1 MGSFNG
7 EPFLQRF
14 VTLAIPS
21 HFEMREGLGKSETIG
36 ERENYQDYVCKD
48 LCENTGVK
56 IKKRFEC
63 YNLTNTSSTIVSK

>member
-21 HFEMREGLGKSETIG
+21 HFEMREGLGKSETKAN
-36 ERENYQDYVCKD
+36 E
-48 LCENTGVK
+48 K
-56 IKKRFEC
+56 IIRIMCSKICAKILESKLKKG
-63 YNLTNTSSTIVSK
+63 LSATT